1 MSQKSAYSA
10 AIKNGKPY
18 HATSADTGRNDQ
30 SVATAPGGDAN
41 DIASFLGPLPPFSG
55 RQRADERFSRETWD
69 MPDKCTLISCA
80 TTCYIVLVSNSLY
93 GFYHFLSYIYILQ
106 TPMKLSFLQAS

>member
-10 AIKNGKPY
+10 AFGNKPGKGGP
-18 HATSADTGRNDQ
+18 GGIGGNEQ

-55 RQRADERFSRETWD
+55 RQRADEHFSRETWD
-69 MPDKCTLISCA
+69 MPDKCT
-80 TTCYIVLVSNSLY
+80 
-93 GFYHFLSYIYILQ
+93 
-106 TPMKLSFLQAS
+106 